1 MKSSIPVLD
10 VYYIDLNHSKPS
22 AFESLVHSILNAAQ
36 RSDLSLF
43 LASLALSTVLDLTHL
58 IQENRF
64 HVITSHSE
72 LNKFEN
78 ANENDWVLNDRAVK
92 QKQYYIRHPKSLKRN
107 LLIESN
113 SFYNY
118 IEEEQKDELVD
129 FILSH
134 CPAKSIRIDRSE
146 IAESSGKA
154 KVPVNN
160 LNSTTDAR
168 FSHTNDNHYF
178 YKNPNGTMS
187 DSSRE
192 DFLWLDKSLMRSI
205 SALSQ
210 GSSLTQTYKQD
221 FTFGLSMREAKT
233 VGLDINHHKRYLYTI
248 EIKC

>member
-1 MKSSIPVLD
+1 MKSSIPILD
-10 VYYIDLNHSKPS
+10 VYYIDLNHSKQSS
-22 AFESLVHSILNAAQ
+22 AEFILRSSLNAAQ
-36 RSDLSLF
+36 RSKLSF
-43 LASLALSTVLDLTHL
+43 ILASLTLSAALDLVHL
-58 IQENRF
+58 MRENRF
-64 HVITSHSE
+64 YIITSRSE

-78 ANENDWVLNDRAVK
+78 ANGNDWVLNDCAVR
-92 QKQYYIRHPKSLKRN
+92 QKQYYIRHPKSLKHN

-233 VGLDINHHKRYLYTI
+233 VGLDLNHHKRYLYTI

>member
-22 AFESLVHSILNAAQ
+22 YVESLVHSILNAAQ

-134 CPAKSIRIDRSE
+134 CPAKSICIDRSE

-160 LNSTTDAR
+160 LNSTADAR
-168 FSHTNDNHYF
+168 FSHTNGSHYS

-187 DSSRE
+187 DSLRS
-192 DFLWLDKSLMRSI
+192 DYLWIEKSLIRSI
-205 SALSQ
+205 SALSE
-210 GSSLTQTYKQD
+210 GASLTQTYEQD

-233 VGLDINHHKRYLYTI
+233 VGLDLNHHKHYLYTI